1 MFERVMTW
9 LSKDSILDGPEFEDN
24 DIRLATAALFY
35 HVIAA
40 DGRIRPV
47 ERAKFRTTLRE
58 RFDLDRAQ
66 LDALE
71 QQGQEADINSPGV
84 FPFTVILNR
93 GLDQGERERVFAYLE
108 SLAMADGF
116 LHELE
121 RDFLEHVKMLL
132 KLGRNLW

>member
-132 KLGRNLW
+132 KLGR